1 MAQGNAV
8 KVIDKPD
15 ASALGEMVNAELSNQ
30 IATAKKY
37 PRDEDASLRLLEK
50 LATKSDAVAE
60 QCMYTLKRTAKNK
73 DTGKDELVFITGPSI
88 HFMQLLAYC
97 WGNMRAAARIVEE
110 GEKTVTAQGLAYDL
124 QRNNGL
130 LVEIKRGI
138 TTSKGFRFGQDMI
151 NVTSNAA
158 CSIAERNAI
167 EDCIPRVLWWDI
179 YEAVKIKA
187 VGAAQIPEKLQN
199 AVKFFVA
206 KGAKQEDILHAMGVK
221 ELADLGREHL
231 EIFIG
236 LRNALKEG
244 TIDAAKIF
252 TDDGAE
258 QRAKLSLI
266 ADDDGDPNSYTPIDK
281 LVAPKDQPAANGGK
295 KNGGDQKAAAAKSGD
310 AGSLG
315 GEDGKPA
322 TDPSAAGS
330 GATAGAT
337 NDAGGGTQQLVD
349 GAKLSGEPGDA
360 QAQTATAGAGE
371 TSAIDETDEQLVTR
385 IEAEVKAARYVDN
398 KKAAIMAAR
407 GALERIRQTGDV
419 EAVVNRAS
427 ALLKKFDLS
436 K

>member
-295 KNGGDQKAAAAKSGD
+295 KSGGDQKAAAAKAGD
-310 AGSLG
+310 AGVES
-315 GEDGKPA
+315 GKPA

-330 GATAGAT
+330 GATAGDPKTA
-337 NDAGGGTQQLVD
+337 DGATQQQMD

-360 QAQTATAGAGE
+360 QGQTATAGAGE
-371 TSAIDETDEQLVTR
+371 SSAVDETDEQLVAR
-385 IEAEVKAARYVDN
+385 IEADVKAAHTRGRR
-398 KKAAIMAAR
+398 AIINDAR
-407 GALERIRQTGDV
+407 GALRRIADPET
-419 EAVVNRAS
+419 EAPPALKARAE
-427 ALLKKFDLS
+427 ALLGKYELDA
-436 K
+436 